1 MSDFIARIRQW
12 REALQERWNKF
23 SLNQKVLMTGAVM
36 LCLISVGMLLSSQ
49 MGVDYEPL
57 YTRLSVD
64 DAAAITE
71 KLDAAKIKYKLEDE
85 GSTILVPAAQK
96 YRVRLML
103 AGEGLPR
110 GVAGLELFQKPQFGE
125 TETDKRIKYLTGLQG
140 ELIRTIET
148 LDKIETAR
156 VHLVIP
162 EPSLY
167 ASQEQPPT
175 ASVMVKVKAG
185 YEMTKKELQ
194 GIINLVAN
202 SVEGLKTENV
212 AVIDQHSN
220 LLSADLPGAEGL
232 NTVEMSAQQL
242 VIKRQFE
249 REKQLAIQSMLDA
262 ILGSGKSL
270 VRVNAE
276 LNFDEVEQFEQNW
289 DPDKR
294 VVLSRHTLEESSSS
308 TIPGTNPP
316 VGTESNIPYDPTTY
330 QGEDEEAGSST
341 YDKSEKTVNYEGD
354 KLETRIRVAPG
365 AVERLTVAVMVDEDF
380 IDKQEDIHEAVEN
393 ASGVD
398 MNRNDSVSVNF
409 MQFQLPEEPA
419 VPAAGA
425 ADGLIKYAVPLGLAV
440 IFLLG
445 LIGLYW
451 FRTRQEAEEIDLLVD
466 EEIDMES
473 LVEKEL
479 TPEEKEKRKIREEI
493 DKLVQQNPE
502 DAAQLI
508 RTWMLEDTR

>member
-1 MSDFIARIRQW
+1 
-12 REALQERWNKF
+12 
-23 SLNQKVLMTGAVM
+23 
-36 LCLISVGMLLSSQ
+36 
-49 MGVDYEPL
+49 
-57 YTRLSVD
+57 
-64 DAAAITE
+64 
-71 KLDAAKIKYKLEDE
+71 
-85 GSTILVPAAQK
+85 
-96 YRVRLML
+96 
-103 AGEGLPR
+103 
-110 GVAGLELFQKPQFGE
+110 
-125 TETDKRIKYLTGLQG
+125 
-140 ELIRTIET
+140 
-148 LDKIETAR
+148 
-156 VHLVIP
+156 
-162 EPSLY
+162 
-167 ASQEQPPT
+167 
-175 ASVMVKVKAG
+175 
-185 YEMTKKELQ
+185 MTKKELQ

-202 SVEGLKTENV
+202 SVEGLKPENV

-220 LLSADLPGAEGL
+220 LLSVDLPGVEGL
-232 NTVEMSAQQL
+232 NLAEMSAQQL
-242 VIKRQFE
+242 AIKRQFE

-262 ILGSGKSL
+262 SLGSGRSL

-294 VVLSRHTLEESSSS
+294 VVISKHTLEESSSS
-308 TIPGTNPP
+308 TMQEAGPP
-316 VGTESNIPYDPTTY
+316 VGVESNIPYDLTY
-330 QGEDEEAGSST
+330 QGEDEEAGTST

-365 AVERLTVAVMVDEDF
+365 AVERLTVAVMVDENF
-380 IDKQEDIHEAVEN
+380 IDKQEDIREAVEN

-409 MQFQLPEEPA
+409 MQFQLPVEEPA
-419 VPAAGA
+419 VPPAGLGG
-425 ADGLIKYAVPLGLAV
+425 GLKKYALPLGLAV
-440 IFLLG
+440 LFLLG
-445 LIGLYW
+445 WLVFYRV
-451 FRTRQEAEEIDLLVD
+451 RTRQEAEEIDVLVD